1 MNPKYNKYLKKQENY
16 KRNLEKRNGYTKK
29 YQYLE
34 VVSDGIEKSEKR
46 KPMDRNGM
54 YEYVLTRNKSGRIV
68 TRNKYTYRWTFQA
81 KALQK
86 LYHDTK
92 NGIPVKLTK
101 PIELFWN
108 VDHTKEEIKEYF
120 NKKKEEK
127 AKKLESRPFSKFH
140 HSLVA
145 GLYINPTINI
155 LKKAAEKEK
164 HENKIKEII
173 HFNRIKK
180 TKKNNETY
188 YEALGI
194 AA

>member
-16 KRNLEKRNGYTKK
+16 KRNLEKRDRWTKK
-29 YQYLE
+29 DLYLE

-46 KPMDRNGM
+46 NRMDGQ
-54 YEYVLTRNKSGRIV
+54 YEFVTTRNSKLNRIV
-68 TRNKYTYRWTFQA
+68 TREKYTYRWTQQA
-81 KALQK
+81 KVLQK

-92 NGIPVKLTK
+92 NGIPVKPNK

-108 VDHTKEEIKEYF
+108 VNHTKEEIKEYF

-127 AKKLESRPFSKFH
+127 TKKLESRPFSKLH

-164 HENKIKEII
+164 HENKIKEMIN
-173 HFNRIKK
+173 FNRLKK
-180 TKKNNETY
+180 TKKDNEKHLTS
-188 YEALGI
+188 LGI

>member
-34 VVSDGIEKSEKR
+34 VVSDGIEKSENR

-68 TRNKYTYRWTFQA
+68 ARNKYTYRWTFQA

-92 NGIPVKLTK
+92 NGIPVKPNK

-173 HFNRIKK
+173 HFNRLKK
-180 TKKNNETY
+180 TKKNNETHFTS
-188 YEALGI
+188 LGI

>member
-1 MNPKYNKYLKKQENY
+1 MNSKYNKYLKKQENY

-46 KPMDRNGM
+46 NPMDGK
-54 YEYVLTRNKSGRIV
+54 YEFVTTRNKLGNVV
-68 TRNKYTYRWTFQA
+68 TRNKYTYKWTPQA

-92 NGIPVKLTK
+92 NGIPVKSNK

-173 HFNRIKK
+173 HFNRLKK
-180 TKKNNETY
+180 TKKDNILTTEP
-188 YEALGI
+188 LSI

>member
-46 KPMDRNGM
+46 NPMDGM
-54 YEYVLTRNKSGRIV
+54 YQFCLTRNSKLNKIV
-68 TRNKYTYRWTFQA
+68 TREKYTYRWTQQA
-81 KALQK
+81 KVLQK

-92 NGIPVKLTK
+92 NGIPVKPNK

-173 HFNRIKK
+173 HFNRLKK
-180 TKKNNETY
+180 TKKNNETHFTS
-188 YEALGI
+188 LGI

>member
-16 KRNLEKRNGYTKK
+16 KRNLEKRDGYTKK

-34 VVSDGIEKSEKR
+34 VVFNGIEKSEKR
-46 KPMDRNGM
+46 NPMDGM
-54 YEYVLTRNKSGRIV
+54 YEFCLTRNSKLNKIV
-68 TRNKYTYRWTFQA
+68 TREKYTYRWTQQA
-81 KALQK
+81 KVLQK

-92 NGIPVKLTK
+92 NGIPVKPNK

-108 VDHTKEEIKEYF
+108 VNHTKEEIKEYF

-173 HFNRIKK
+173 HFNRLKK
-180 TKKNNETY
+180 TKKDNEKHLTS
-188 YEALGI
+188 LGI

>member
-16 KRNLEKRNGYTKK
+16 KRNLEKRNGWTKK
-29 YQYLE
+29 DLYLE

-46 KPMDRNGM
+46 NPMDGK
-54 YEYVLTRNKSGRIV
+54 YEFVTTRNKLGRIV
-68 TRNKYTYRWTFQA
+68 TRNKYTYRWTSQA

-92 NGIPVKLTK
+92 NGIPVKPNK

-173 HFNRIKK
+173 HFNRLKK
-180 TKKNNETY
+180 TKKDNEKHLTS
-188 YEALGI
+188 LGI

>member
-46 KPMDRNGM
+46 NPMDGM
-54 YEYVLTRNKSGRIV
+54 YQFCLTRNSKLNKIV
-68 TRNKYTYRWTFQA
+68 TREKYTYRWTQQA
-81 KALQK
+81 KVLQK

-92 NGIPVKLTK
+92 NGIPVKPTK

-173 HFNRIKK
+173 HFNRLKK
-180 TKKNNETY
+180 TKKDNEKHLTS
-188 YEALGI
+188 LGI

>member
-34 VVSDGIEKSEKR
+34 VVSDEIEKSEKR
-46 KPMDRNGM
+46 NPMDGM
-54 YEYVLTRNKSGRIV
+54 YEFVLTRNKLGRIV
-68 TRNKYTYRWTFQA
+68 TRNKYTYRWTSQA

-92 NGIPVKLTK
+92 NGILVKPNK

-173 HFNRIKK
+173 HFNRLKK
-180 TKKNNETY
+180 TKKDNEKHLTS
-188 YEALGI
+188 LGI

>member
-16 KRNLEKRNGYTKK
+16 KRNLEKRCGWTKK
-29 YQYLE
+29 DLYLE
-34 VVSDGIEKSEKR
+34 VVSDGIEKSEKLH
-46 KPMDRNGM
+46 PMDGK
-54 YEYVLTRNKSGRIV
+54 YEFVTTRNKLGNVV
-68 TRNKYTYRWTFQA
+68 TRNKYTYKWTSQA
-81 KALQK
+81 KTLQK

-92 NGIPVKLTK
+92 NGIPVKPNK

-108 VDHTKEEIKEYF
+108 VGHTKEEIKEYF

-164 HENKIKEII
+164 HENKIKEMIN
-173 HFNRIKK
+173 FNRLKK
-180 TKKNNETY
+180 TKKDNILTTEP
-188 YEALGI
+188 LSI